1 MSYDVIVIGGS
12 FAGLSAA
19 LQLAGSRRRVLVMD
33 SGEPRNR
40 SAKFSH
46 GFFGHDG
53 QTPSALL
60 VKARS
65 QLLSYSTVS
74 FVDDMATHSAKA
86 GEEFVVTAA
95 TGIVRTASRLILA
108 TGVRDNLSTIPGLQ
122 ERWGESM
129 LHCFYCHGYEVAG
142 RRLGVLATS
151 DRSFQTAMLLPDWSD
166 HVTLFTNG
174 VLTLSS
180 EQLADLRTRGVSVET
195 APVVALLGVPGQAG
209 HWVERIMLARWAVE
223 NAERTG
229 REGEHVVVVV
239 DHRVGALGVD
249 RAGCDDRRGGVL
261 GRIALQPEEVLQ
273 PLMLGLG
280 GVTGRRSRGGQAEH
294 GQREHRDY
302 REHAADMS
310 RHRVPS
316 KAETDDLDGPQP
328 ASPTPRCH
336 GYLTATIDRL

>member
-1 MSYDVIVIGGS
+1 MSMSVIEIYHHLIVGSIITSMSYDVIVIGGS

-40 SAKFSH
+40 FAKFSH

-195 APVVALLGVPGQAG
+195 APVVALLGDAPALSGLRLDDG
-209 HWVERIMLARWAVE
+209 RIISVDAVFMSP
-223 NAERTG
+223 RTG
-229 REGEHVVVVV
+229 
-239 DHRVGALGVD
+239 
-249 RAGCDDRRGGVL
+249 
-261 GRIALQPEEVLQ
+261 
-273 PLMLGLG
+273 M
-280 GVTGRRSRGGQAEH
+280 
-294 GQREHRDY
+294 
-302 REHAADMS
+302 
-310 RHRVPS
+310 
-316 KAETDDLDGPQP
+316 
-328 ASPTPRCH
+328 ASPLADQLGCEFDQGPSGPFIRTSADKQATVGWRCRPSRTQRFV
-336 GYLTATIDRL
+336 GSCRWRNGGNPGAPIPYFASARLSLTRVRNLSERESILR